1 MVYIFKFNLDY
12 QVVTYD
18 DSVQIST
25 WTWLNQPL

>member
-1 MVYIFKFNLDY
+1 MVYIFKFNLEY

-18 DSVQIST
+18 DAVRIST